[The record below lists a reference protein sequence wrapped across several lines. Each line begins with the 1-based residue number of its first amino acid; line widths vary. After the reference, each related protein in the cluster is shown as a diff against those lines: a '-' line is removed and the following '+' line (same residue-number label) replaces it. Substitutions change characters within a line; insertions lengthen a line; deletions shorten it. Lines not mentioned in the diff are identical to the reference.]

1 MPAIIHVVCSN
12 CDGRGSDPAA
22 LIISIVAAVGT
33 VLLAIFGIPA
43 LLAARKAN
51 ALRGYLDFF
60 REYRRYEPDRRYVLR
75 ELRHHDAR
83 LGISELPDE
92 AREPAVNVCHYLDH
106 LGFLVHRKMID
117 LDAVAGLM
125 GPSVLV
131 CWKAL
136 APYIERE
143 RERRRVPDY
152 ARYFEDLVA
161 KVYATPIKALYREL
175 ERVPVTAE
183 LPGAVL
189 PGGS

>member
-1 MPAIIHVVCSN
+1 MPTTHLVCSN
-12 CDGRGSDPAA
+12 CGGGASDPAA
-22 LIISIVAAVGT
+22 LVISIVAAVGT

-75 ELRHHDAR
+75 DLRHHKSS
-83 LGISELPDE
+83 LGISELPEE
-92 AREPAVNVCHYLDH
+92 ARKPVVNVCHYLDH

-125 GPSVLV
+125 GHSVLV
-131 CWKAL
+131 CWDAL
-136 APYIERE
+136 EPYIERE
-143 RERRRVPDY
+143 RERRPTPDY

-161 KVYATPIKALYREL
+161 RVYATPIQALYREL
-175 ERVPVTAE
+175 ERVPVNAK
-183 LPGAVL
+183 LPSAVL
-189 PGGS
+189 PGD